1 MKLKY
6 LISITL
12 ALVLTVV
19 LSACGQNPDNSQH
32 HNAKYAPK
40 NATPLS
46 KIQIFKSD
54 EKGKQLTE
62 KEMNEKLKAYLKA
75 NNDIID
81 NKYVLQHQLDEQYD
95 GNQKVSKKLD
105 SDLRDLANI
114 ATKNQM
120 NFENYIKDNKVPA
133 NEKEDIKRIEKYF
146 KAVNH
151 KAAQADQQLEELSYS
166 PNNTVNVVDVPTNY
180 AGDVNN
186 KQQKKIKAFLKAHNL
201 ETKAIDK

>member
-1 MKLKY
+1 MKLKQF
-6 LISITL
+6 ISVAL
-12 ALVLTVV
+12 VLVLTVV
-19 LSACGQNPDNSQH
+19 LSACGQNQDEQQS
-32 HNAKYAPK
+32 HNGKYAPK

-54 EKGKQLTE
+54 EKNKKLTE
-62 KEMNEKLKAYLKA
+62 KEMDAHLKAYLKA

-81 NKYVLQHQLDEQYD
+81 NKYVLQHRLDDQYD

-120 NFENYIKDNKVPA
+120 NFDSFIKDNEVLAK
-133 NEKEDIKRIEKYF
+133 EKEDITRISKYF

-151 KAAQADQQLEELSYS
+151 KAAQADQQLEALSYS

-180 AGDVNN
+180 AGDVNH
-186 KQQKKIKAFLKAHNL
+186 KQQKKIKAFLKTHHL
-201 ETKAIDK
+201 DTKPIDK